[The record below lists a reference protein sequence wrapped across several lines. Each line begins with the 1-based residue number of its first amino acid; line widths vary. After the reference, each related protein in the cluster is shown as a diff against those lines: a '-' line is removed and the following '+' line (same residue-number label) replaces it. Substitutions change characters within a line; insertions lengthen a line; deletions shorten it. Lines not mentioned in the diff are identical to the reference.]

1 MLECQA
7 QLTLNK
13 NLKWLSVRYNTR
25 INIWDEDYCMEKFWD
40 ASISLDYRF
49 KGIWIR
55 SDL

>member
-13 NLKWLSVRYNTR
+13 NLKLLSVRYNTM
-25 INIWDEDYCMEKFWD
+25 INIWDEDYSKEKFWD

-49 KGIWIR
+49 
-55 SDL
+55 

>member
-13 NLKWLSVRYNTR
+13 NLKWLSVRYNTM